1 MNLVLGVYLGG
12 IPITIA
18 LVVSVG
24 EFDVWL
30 LVRAAWRWWRADGR
44 YGVGP
49 GSTARGYQITGAE
62 PPAPAAGD
70 GDRAAATVGEPG
82 EWTADVVLKAKHAP
96 AGAPAREAG
105 ELLALEELDQTGLAI
120 TSEGALVRVLE
131 VMPRNPLI
139 MADAER
145 AQLAHGFRDLL
156 SKLRPGQTLQF
167 YVETSPVD
175 LASLLERVREQVRHF
190 AGDPPLGA
198 VANGDD
204 LALARWRLY
213 AALED
218 SLRRHADHQAAVR
231 TRMFVVMPYLPPLR
245 SMRER
250 LGQLR
255 SGGSLPRGPLQREL
269 GAHRRV
275 VRESLAHANAIGAE
289 LSALGLPN
297 RLLNGEEVAELL
309 WRRFNPTRADSGRD
323 AARAGV
329 RGARRSGR
337 A

>member
-1 MNLVLGVYLGG
+1 M
-12 IPITIA
+12 
-18 LVVSVG
+18 
-24 EFDVWL
+24 
-30 LVRAAWRWWRADGR
+30 
-44 YGVGP
+44 
-49 GSTARGYQITGAE
+49 
-62 PPAPAAGD
+62 
-70 GDRAAATVGEPG
+70 GEPG
-82 EWTADVVLKAKHAP
+82 ERTADVVLKPKHAR
-96 AGAPAREAG
+96 AGAPVREAG

-131 VMPRNPLI
+131 VTARNPLI

-145 AQLAHGFRDLL
+145 AQLGHGFRGVL

-198 VANGDD
+198 VANGDG
-204 LALARWRLY
+204 LTLARWRLY
-213 AALED
+213 AALDD

-231 TRMFVVMPYLPPLR
+231 TRMLVVTPYLPPLR

-255 SGGSLPRGPLQREL
+255 SNGSLPRGPLQREL

-297 RLLNGEEVAELL
+297 RLLNGEE
-309 WRRFNPTRADSGRD
+309 
-323 AARAGV
+323 
-329 RGARRSGR
+329 
-337 A
+337 

>member
-1 MNLVLGVYLGG
+1 M
-12 IPITIA
+12 
-18 LVVSVG
+18 
-24 EFDVWL
+24 
-30 LVRAAWRWWRADGR
+30 
-44 YGVGP
+44 
-49 GSTARGYQITGAE
+49 
-62 PPAPAAGD
+62 
-70 GDRAAATVGEPG
+70 GEPG
-82 EWTADVVLKAKHAP
+82 ERTADVVLKGKHASSGVP
-96 AGAPAREAG
+96 VREAG

-139 MADAER
+139 MADTER
-145 AQLAHGFRDLL
+145 AQLGHGFREVL

-167 YVETSPVD
+167 YVETAPVD
-175 LASLLERVREQVRHF
+175 LGSLLERVREQVRHF
-190 AGDPPLGA
+190 AGDTPLGA
-198 VANGDD
+198 VPTGDD

-255 SGGSLPRGPLQREL
+255 SGGSLARGQLQREL

-275 VRESLAHANAIGAE
+275 VRE
-289 LSALGLPN
+289 
-297 RLLNGEEVAELL
+297 
-309 WRRFNPTRADSGRD
+309 
-323 AARAGV
+323 
-329 RGARRSGR
+329 
-337 A
+337 